1 MKPEQKEN
9 FRVMEVPSN
18 GSGVIFL
25 FAGFGVRIWHYGI
38 FYRLLAKQG
47 FTVYV
52 YDYPNKTTTEANLN
66 IWKKN
71 FENIIQ
77 DAKEKIVLQKAKGA
91 KTFGAYGISMGSLF
105 ANMLARE
112 SKDVTHII
120 LNMTYG
126 DVATHVWYS
135 PIIRKARKNLLKQN
149 IDINTLRKSV
159 AHIDPITNAAKLKGK
174 KIVLYLSRRDRI
186 LVYKESHKT
195 KLAFEKAELNFEYI
209 ENKYLGH
216 FLGGT
221 KNLFYINKI
230 TQFFRSQ

>member
-1 MKPEQKEN
+1 MKPVQKEN

-38 FYRLLAKQG
+38 FYRLLARKG

-52 YDYPNKTTTEANLN
+52 YDYPNKTTLEADLN
-66 IWKKN
+66 TWRKN
-71 FENIIQ
+71 FSNILEDAQQRIQ
-77 DAKEKIVLQKAKGA
+77 DKKQHGA
-91 KTFGAYGISMGSLF
+91 KTFGAYGVSMGSLF

-112 SKDVTHII
+112 TKVVSHLI

-126 DVATHVWYS
+126 DVANHIWDS
-135 PIIRKARKNLLKQN
+135 QIIRQARKNLLKQG
-149 IDINTLRKSV
+149 ISIEELRKAV
-159 AHIDPITNAAKLKGK
+159 AYMDPISNTKGLKDK
-174 KIVLYLSRRDRI
+174 KIILHLSRRDRV

-195 KLAFEKAELNFEYI
+195 KLAFEEAGLDFEYI

-221 KNLFYINKI
+221 KIY
-230 TQFFRSQ
+230 SM